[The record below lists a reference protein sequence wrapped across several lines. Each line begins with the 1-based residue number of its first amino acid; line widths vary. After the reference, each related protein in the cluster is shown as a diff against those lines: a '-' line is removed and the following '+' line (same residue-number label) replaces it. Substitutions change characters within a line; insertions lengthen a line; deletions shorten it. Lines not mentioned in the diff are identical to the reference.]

1 MTDMPSIANPVSV
14 ATLIASYCKD
24 VDDRFDELIEKKG
37 DAANAPS
44 YTLFSKAFVMHREAS
59 SWLIALMAMDVY
71 LCLMRIAFV
80 VP

>member
-44 YTLFSKAFVMHREAS
+44 YTLFSKAFVMHQ
-59 SWLIALMAMDVY
+59 
-71 LCLMRIAFV
+71 F
-80 VP
+80 